1 LISLLSSGSYRAS
14 YRRIFRH
21 GKRGIA
27 PGSLNIR
34 STVRESP
41 FVNLMS
47 RLLMRLGVARLQLTE
62 KEWQMARALRVLDF
76 PDADMT
82 FASLSV
88 DEAIAILNANDIPLT
103 YERHPEM
110 LR

>member
-41 FVNLMS
+41 IVN
-47 RLLMRLGVARLQLTE
+47 RLQLTE